1 MESLKSNSRVN
12 QIRLARP
19 VFRETWRAR
28 GMLANPGLEN
38 GVVDSSAR
46 VQKVPTPDSPGGSG
60 CWNSYL
66 LLAMVVHACNLS
78 RDRSC
83 ELENGLGSIRP
94 RLRNKERKKKK
105 MKGGRVCG
113 ETSQSSVCCTSL
125 WKSWAWRHTP
135 IIPGLGKQ
143 RQGIAGFLGQL
154 V

>member
-1 MESLKSNSRVN
+1 
-12 QIRLARP
+12 
-19 VFRETWRAR
+19 
-28 GMLANPGLEN
+28 MLANPGSEN

-46 VQKVPTPDSPGGSG
+46 VQKVPTPDSSG
-60 CWNSYL
+60 AQDVENV

-83 ELENGLGSIRP
+83 ELENSLGSIRP

-105 MKGGRVCG
+105 MKRGRVYG
-113 ETSQSSVCCTSL
+113 ETSQSSICCTSM

-143 RQGIAGFLGQL
+143 RQGIAGFVGQL